1 VNRRSVPRLHLIG
14 PLAIEVADYPRIAAA
29 AARGGCDA
37 VHVRLPGGST
47 DDVLRLARTIRQT
60 VSGASVI
67 VNDRLDIALVSGAD
81 GVQLGERGFSVEDA
95 KGILPGQMLIGRS
108 VHDVDGARVAADS
121 GADYVLAGHVFD
133 TPSKQDAPGRGLDWL
148 AEIVESVS
156 IPVIVLGG
164 ITVERIPDVV
174 AAGAYGVA
182 MGRELLLAEDPESTS
197 RAAAKN
203 LLNMQ

>member
-1 VNRRSVPRLHLIG
+1 
-14 PLAIEVADYPRIAAA
+14 
-29 AARGGCDA
+29 
-37 VHVRLPGGST
+37 
-47 DDVLRLARTIRQT
+47 VLRLARTIRQT

-67 VNDRLDIALVSGAD
+67 VNDRLDIALVTEAD

-95 KGILPGQMLIGRS
+95 QRILPGQMLIGRS

-156 IPVIVLGG
+156 IPVIALGG